1 MIQIRAPCGTPCGA
15 GVALASL
22 GYLPSSGAW
31 LPAGPARQP
40 DCRRHHPRDARL
52 AQSLVLGRI
61 LSQCLWGMRGRV
73 MGMIDGSQE
82 LMKPKHGAL
91 ISTPQL

>member
-1 MIQIRAPCGTPCGA
+1 MIQTCAPCGTPCGA

-40 DCRRHHPRDARL
+40 DCVEDT
-52 AQSLVLGRI
+52 I
-61 LSQCLWGMRGRV
+61 LEMPSWHRAWRW
-73 MGMIDGSQE
+73 E
-82 LMKPKHGAL
+82 EY
-91 ISTPQL
+91 